1 MKDKS
6 LRLKTKGSPKGMK
19 VETALVHTLPP
30 RRYLTREEAAGWLG
44 VSADTFSGLDIPFV
58 NLGPRCKRWDVV
70 DIEGYAEQN
79 KSGNSA
85 RTSAS
90 QKGRQICDFLSTPI
104 HQTGGLIG
112 GTQVEAATVKAL
124 GLKIKN

>member
-1 MKDKS
+1 MA
-6 LRLKTKGSPKGMK
+6 T
-19 VETALVHTLPP
+19 ETTLAYALPA

-44 VSADTFSGLDIPFV
+44 VCVDTFLSLGIPFV
-58 NLGPRCKRWDVV
+58 DYGPRCKRWDVV
-70 DIEGYAEQN
+70 DIEAHAEQN

-85 RTSAS
+85 RTSAK
-90 QKGRQICDFLSTPI
+90 QRRRQICDFTSTPI

-112 GTQVEAATVKAL
+112 GTQAEAATVKAL